1 MMFWG
6 MERERHKQRNRK
18 MMRFVAAE
26 MLYGSNDDIH
36 MKRCEAKKLKGK
48 ISIMKRILSLLL
60 IISSIC
66 FMEAKGESMYRSNG
80 LSGNIIEWNGHV
92 IVVSMTK
99 HLFSKEYRLYVVTP
113 DECKCIMHKKVPLN
127 QSLWYYPSKDTLIE
141 RRTGNASPLSYS
153 TIFIEYS
160 YCKGSDVD
168 DIREENFIVLPIE
181 KKEGIRTIDGFV
193 IKRCTDNTLA
203 KLDTENNSW
212 RKIDLQLEDRWS
224 MSDYLRDTCICLNKS
239 EALYYSPETDDIYQF
254 PATKGVNPYSF
265 ILYKNQLV
273 YAQAGGI
280 YVCEKNNDVPE
291 KIVSSSADFDIRRT
305 TDLCIADDILYISNF
320 ERNQLL
326 RIRLDNYES
335 LPVLDII
342 YNSNTNFIIHNGY
355 LYLIKE
361 AHETIEYISIIDLES
376 SMEVKRYSIK

>member
-1 MMFWG
+1 MIAMT
-6 MERERHKQRNRK
+6 
-18 MMRFVAAE
+18 
-26 MLYGSNDDIH
+26 
-36 MKRCEAKKLKGK
+36 KRTLFA
-48 ISIMKRILSLLL
+48 LL
-60 IISSIC
+60 IIGFFCS
-66 FMEAKGESMYRSNG
+66 MNVKGESMYRSNG
-80 LSGNIIEWNGHV
+80 LSGNIIEWNDRV

-99 HLFSKEYRLYVVTP
+99 HLFTKEYSLYDVTL
-113 DECKCIMHKKVPLN
+113 DECKCIMHKNVLFN
-127 QSLWYYPSKDTLIE
+127 ENLSYTSSKDILLE
-141 RRTGNASPLSYS
+141 RRAGNAAPLSFSNTY
-153 TIFIEYS
+153 FKYS

-168 DIREENFIVLPIE
+168 DIREENFIALPIE

-203 KLDTENNSW
+203 RLDSDINTW
-212 RKIDLQLEDRWS
+212 HKIDLQHEDRWS
-224 MSDYLRDTCICLNKS
+224 GTDFFHDTCICLNKS
-239 EALYYSPETDDIYQF
+239 EGSYYSPETDSIYQF

-305 TDLCIADDILYISNF
+305 TDFCIADDILYISNF

-326 RIRLDNYES
+326 RIRLDDFES

-342 YNSNTNFIIHNGY
+342 YNNDTNFIIHNGY
-355 LYLIKE
+355 FYLIKE
-361 AHETIEYISIIDLES
+361 DQEAIEYISIIDLES
-376 SMEVKRYSIK
+376 SMEVGRYSIE